1 MHISCIRRVSRHPL
15 CWCHEKNADYC
26 PQIDTTVLVVCGML
40 RRPLYCIIW
49 AWLLHPNESSSFRSW
64 LFMPPKLSFVSWH
77 WTFSR
82 HLFGVLIH
90 IFSSGI
96 RRTIGLWIVDCCVMF
111 SFFWL
116 HHQLENAFHL
126 LFAGFDGILGGCRLS
141 SVGCQLSAG
150 GCQLGNL
157 IYILLNVGVGLASA
171 WRPDWQPAPLLAC
184 ETEALYKTIRT
195 GMEGE
200 LETGEPMDGDD
211 VEMSTNSEQRML
223 ASSTIFAVSAFS
235 WRQVWWL

>member
-1 MHISCIRRVSRHPL
+1 MASRHPL

-49 AWLLHPNESSSFRSW
+49 AWLLHPTNESSSFCFW

-82 HLFGVLIH
+82 HLFGVLIR
-90 IFSSGI
+90 IFSSGV
-96 RRTIGLWIVDCCVMF
+96 RRTIGLWIVDCCVII

-126 LFAGFDGILGGCRLS
+126 LFAGFDGQQDTQASCETFALTLLLIRMIACGQTEKMAAEVMPFLLMDSGGCSHSWRRLTVKS
-141 SVGCQLSAG
+141 
-150 GCQLGNL
+150 
-157 IYILLNVGVGLASA
+157 SA
-171 WRPDWQPAPLLAC
+171 WFLP
-184 ETEALYKTIRT
+184 
-195 GMEGE
+195 
-200 LETGEPMDGDD
+200 
-211 VEMSTNSEQRML
+211 
-223 ASSTIFAVSAFS
+223 
-235 WRQVWWL
+235 